1 MADEQVPLPVDGQ
14 RVGTRKPFEPP
25 QLTVYGD
32 IATLT
37 QSMAV
42 GGKAD
47 GAHGSKSRTT

>member
-1 MADEQVPLPVDGQ
+1 MADEQIPRPADGQ
-14 RVGTRKPFEPP
+14 RVETKKPFEPP

-37 QSMAV
+37 QSMNT

-47 GAHGSKSRTT
+47 GGHGSKSRTT